1 MGRTTFLRQISLLV
15 DKPLSEKG
23 HKMLAFWLEDD
34 VNHLRLVYTT
44 KYAEKRPDLDKSQG
58 C

>member
-1 MGRTTFLRQISLLV
+1 MGRTTQISLLV

-44 KYAEKRPDLDKSQG
+44 KYAEKKPGLDKSQG